1 MKKNSHLKKK
11 KSSSKKPL
19 EECKD
24 RVLKKICGEKSQQ
37 KKISKRD
44 TLYQV
49 VKIIVY

>member
-1 MKKNSHLKKK
+1 MKKNSHFKKK

-19 EECKD
+19 EECKSSQKNMW
-24 RVLKKICGEKSQQ
+24 RKIST

>member
-19 EECKD
+19 EECKEFS
-24 RVLKKICGEKSQQ
+24 KKYVEKNLNK